1 MWRAGRVVVRP
12 AFMGGGSWEGGAA
25 GAGSEMFDTPC
36 LAREGGDNVGKG
48 ELKIPQTESLD
59 PSAREGHA

>member
-1 MWRAGRVVVRP
+1 MRP
-12 AFMGGGSWEGGAA
+12 AFMRGGSWEGGAA

-36 LAREGGDNVGKG
+36 LAREGVGETMLGRG

>member
-36 LAREGGDNVGKG
+36 LAREGGGG
-48 ELKIPQTESLD
+48 RQCW
-59 PSAREGHA
+59 EGAS

>member
-1 MWRAGRVVVRP
+1 
-12 AFMGGGSWEGGAA
+12 
-25 GAGSEMFDTPC
+25 MFDTPC
-36 LAREGGDNVGKG
+36 LAREGVGGDNVGKG